1 MFKEKAKTADAVGA
15 ALERLFSS
23 TETARAGGVYRVE
36 CRDKDGNLKWVAE
49 SANLVVNAG
58 LQDMNDKY
66 FLGST
71 YTATWY
77 IGLYGAASSNN
88 PAASD
93 TAALHPGWT
102 EVTPYS
108 NATRPACVFGSATNA
123 DPSVITNSLS
133 PAQFNINA
141 TQVVGGAFLISNN
154 VKGGTLGVLFSASD
168 FQSPGDRSVASG
180 DTLNVTYTFSLDAA

>member
-15 ALERLFSS
+15 ALEKLSGAGNAAS
-23 TETARAGGVYRVE
+23 AGGVYRIE
-36 CRDKDGNLKWVAE
+36 CRDKDGNLKWTAE
-49 SANLVVNAG
+49 SQNLVVNEG

-77 IGLYGAASSNN
+77 IGLYGAASSNT

-93 TAALHPGWT
+93 TALLHPGWT
-102 EVTPYS
+102 EITPYS
-108 NATRPACVFGSATNA
+108 NATRPTAAFVGATYA
-123 DPSVITNSLS
+123 DPSVITNAVS

-141 TQVVGGAFLISNN
+141 TNVVGGAFLISNN
-154 VKGGTLGVLFSASD
+154 VKGGTTGILFSASD
-168 FQSPGDRSVASG
+168 FQSPGDRSVSSG
-180 DTLNVTYTFSLDAA
+180 DTLNVTYTFSLDAV

>member
-168 FQSPGDRSVASG
+168 FQSPGDRSVATG

>member
-1 MFKEKAKTADAVGA
+1 MLINKAKSADAVGA
-15 ALERLFSS
+15 TLERLFGSD
-23 TETARAGGVYRVE
+23 EHAKAGGVYRIE
-36 CRDKDGNLKWVAE
+36 CRDKDGNLKWTAE
-49 SANLVVNAG
+49 SANLVVNVG

-66 FLGST
+66 FTGST

-93 TAALHPGWT
+93 TAVSHAGWT
-102 EVTPYS
+102 EITPYS
-108 NATRPACVFGSATNA
+108 NATRPACVFGGATNA

-133 PAQFNINA
+133 PAQFNINSTA
-141 TQVVGGAFLISNN
+141 TVGGAFLISNN
-154 VKGGTLGVLFSASD
+154 VKGGTLGILFSASD
-168 FQSPGDRSVASG
+168 FQSPGDRNVSSG

>member
-15 ALERLFSS
+15 ALEKLFSS
-23 TETARAGGVYRVE
+23 GENARAGGVYRIE
-36 CRDKDGNLKWVAE
+36 CRDKDGNLKWTAE
-49 SANLVVNAG
+49 SHNLVVNGG

-108 NATRPACVFGSATNA
+108 NATRPACVFGGATNA
-123 DPSVITNSLS
+123 DPSVITNSLA

-154 VKGGTLGVLFSASD
+154 VKGGTLGILFSASD
-168 FQSPGDRSVASG
+168 FQSPGDRSVSSG

>member
-154 VKGGTLGVLFSASD
+154 VKGGALGVLFSASD